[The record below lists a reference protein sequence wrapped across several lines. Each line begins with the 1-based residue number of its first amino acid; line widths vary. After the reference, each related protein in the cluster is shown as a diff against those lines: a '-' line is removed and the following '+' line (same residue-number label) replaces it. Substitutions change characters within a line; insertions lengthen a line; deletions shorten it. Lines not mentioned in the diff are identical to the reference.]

1 MHRQFIALLFSITF
15 QMLQKVSHFLGV
27 ESFLIEYDS
36 PTCVFLP
43 GETVHGHVVIQIKD
57 AIKAKAVIVTMVGRA
72 RTSWTVW
79 EQYSS

>member
-1 MHRQFIALLFSITF
+1 MF
-15 QMLQKVSHFLGV
+15 QKVSNILGV
-27 ESFLIEYDS
+27 ESFAIEYDS

-43 GETVHGHVVIQIKD
+43 GETVHGHVVIQVKD
-57 AIKAKAVIVTMVGRA
+57 GIKAKAVIVTMIGKA